1 MGFDGG
7 KLGIQATDKD
17 GNKLGLDASI
27 AGKRRKPVEK
37 PAVGSGSN
45 NDGGRDDNYS
55 AADQMR
61 DIQAQNKKDFTPEAG
76 KKAAMTGW
84 DE

>member
-7 KLGIQATDKD
+7 KVGIQATDKD

-27 AGKRRKPVEK
+27 GGKRRKPVEK
-37 PAVGSGSN
+37 PTVTTPSN
-45 NDGGRDDNYS
+45 NDGDDDDNYS

-61 DIQAQNKKDFTPEAG
+61 DSTRTETKKDFTPEAG
-76 KKAAMTGW
+76 
-84 DE
+84 